1 MELESIKNKEKFMNL
16 IMFWTNIMIPLV
28 AYAFVM
34 LFLNGERKDAIVLI
48 MVAAAVVTKICERW
62 LGKYAKY
69 IYGCIIPVVGAVTI
83 AFADGGHFIA
93 MTHGYFMVTVMMIP
107 YYNLSLS
114 LVNALSTIGVNL
126 VAMLLFPKGY
136 TAMHPVVGWVFITA
150 VYVLLAIIC
159 MIVSDCTRKMFYS
172 IREGEVD
179 LEKLLSGVE
188 ASAGDIQKSCDGINE
203 SLHEFKESS
212 QDISA
217 STEIISDSAASQ
229 IDKVTGSL
237 DIFNE
242 LSEKIT
248 LSERQVEE
256 TVQKVNE
263 VKDKNEEGSAAIA
276 ELSNKFGENITATK
290 EAVRGIETLSQKS
303 GQIGDII
310 ESINQIASQTNLLAL
325 NAAIE
330 AARAGEAGK
339 GFAVVADEINALSLE
354 SSEATK
360 KIDEILKDIISTI
373 NDTSRIMNTNSAIVE
388 EANGKLDT
396 TVDVFKTMLVS
407 SENIIKI
414 TGMLQDEL
422 NGVAVLKDRLL
433 DAMKEVEEASQ
444 NSVETTTEI
453 SASTEEQVAGIEE
466 IVSTMDKMKAA
477 VDELNSLLKQH
488 NKE

>member
-1 MELESIKNKEKFMNL
+1 M
-16 IMFWTNIMIPLV
+16 
-28 AYAFVM
+28 
-34 LFLNGERKDAIVLI
+34 
-48 MVAAAVVTKICERW
+48 
-62 LGKYAKY
+62 
-69 IYGCIIPVVGAVTI
+69 
-83 AFADGGHFIA
+83 
-93 MTHGYFMVTVMMIP
+93 
-107 YYNLSLS
+107 
-114 LVNALSTIGVNL
+114 
-126 VAMLLFPKGY
+126 
-136 TAMHPVVGWVFITA
+136 
-150 VYVLLAIIC
+150 
-159 MIVSDCTRKMFYS
+159 
-172 IREGEVD
+172 
-179 LEKLLSGVE
+179 
-188 ASAGDIQKSCDGINE
+188 
-203 SLHEFKESS
+203 
-212 QDISA
+212 
-217 STEIISDSAASQ
+217 
-229 IDKVTGSL
+229 
-237 DIFNE
+237 
-242 LSEKIT
+242 
-248 LSERQVEE
+248 
-256 TVQKVNE
+256 
-263 VKDKNEEGSAAIA
+263 
-276 ELSNKFGENITATK
+276 SNKFGENITATK

-422 NGVAVLKDRLL
+422 NGVDVLKDRLL

>member
-1 MELESIKNKEKFMNL
+1 MEFQ
-16 IMFWTNIMIPLV
+16 F
-28 AYAFVM
+28 
-34 LFLNGERKDAIVLI
+34 
-48 MVAAAVVTKICERW
+48 C
-62 LGKYAKY
+62 
-69 IYGCIIPVVGAVTI
+69 
-83 AFADGGHFIA
+83 
-93 MTHGYFMVTVMMIP
+93 
-107 YYNLSLS
+107 
-114 LVNALSTIGVNL
+114 
-126 VAMLLFPKGY
+126 
-136 TAMHPVVGWVFITA
+136 
-150 VYVLLAIIC
+150 
-159 MIVSDCTRKMFYS
+159 
-172 IREGEVD
+172 
-179 LEKLLSGVE
+179 
-188 ASAGDIQKSCDGINE
+188 
-203 SLHEFKESS
+203 
-212 QDISA
+212 
-217 STEIISDSAASQ
+217 
-229 IDKVTGSL
+229 
-237 DIFNE
+237 
-242 LSEKIT
+242 
-248 LSERQVEE
+248 
-256 TVQKVNE
+256 
-263 VKDKNEEGSAAIA
+263 
-276 ELSNKFGENITATK
+276 
-290 EAVRGIETLSQKS
+290 
-303 GQIGDII
+303 
-310 ESINQIASQTNLLAL
+310 INQIASQTNLLAL

>member
-1 MELESIKNKEKFMNL
+1 M
-16 IMFWTNIMIPLV
+16 
-28 AYAFVM
+28 
-34 LFLNGERKDAIVLI
+34 
-48 MVAAAVVTKICERW
+48 
-62 LGKYAKY
+62 
-69 IYGCIIPVVGAVTI
+69 
-83 AFADGGHFIA
+83 
-93 MTHGYFMVTVMMIP
+93 
-107 YYNLSLS
+107 
-114 LVNALSTIGVNL
+114 
-126 VAMLLFPKGY
+126 
-136 TAMHPVVGWVFITA
+136 
-150 VYVLLAIIC
+150 
-159 MIVSDCTRKMFYS
+159 
-172 IREGEVD
+172 
-179 LEKLLSGVE
+179 
-188 ASAGDIQKSCDGINE
+188 
-203 SLHEFKESS
+203 
-212 QDISA
+212 
-217 STEIISDSAASQ
+217 
-229 IDKVTGSL
+229 
-237 DIFNE
+237 
-242 LSEKIT
+242 
-248 LSERQVEE
+248 
-256 TVQKVNE
+256 
-263 VKDKNEEGSAAIA
+263 KDKNEEGSAAIA

-422 NGVAVLKDRLL
+422 NGVDVLKDRLL

>member
-1 MELESIKNKEKFMNL
+1 MELESIKNEEKFMNL

-136 TAMHPVVGWVFITA
+136 IAMHPVVGWVFITA

-159 MIVSDCTRKMFYS
+159 MIVSERTRKMFYN

-203 SLHEFKESS
+203 SLHE
-212 QDISA
+212 
-217 STEIISDSAASQ
+217 
-229 IDKVTGSL
+229 
-237 DIFNE
+237 
-242 LSEKIT
+242 LSKKIT

-290 EAVRGIETLSQKS
+290 EAVRG
-303 GQIGDII
+303 
-310 ESINQIASQTNLLAL
+310 N
-325 NAAIE
+325 
-330 AARAGEAGK
+330 
-339 GFAVVADEINALSLE
+339 
-354 SSEATK
+354 
-360 KIDEILKDIISTI
+360 STI
-373 NDTSRIMNTNSAIVE
+373 KN
-388 EANGKLDT
+388 
-396 TVDVFKTMLVS
+396 
-407 SENIIKI
+407 NI
-414 TGMLQDEL
+414 
-422 NGVAVLKDRLL
+422 
-433 DAMKEVEEASQ
+433 
-444 NSVETTTEI
+444 
-453 SASTEEQVAGIEE
+453 
-466 IVSTMDKMKAA
+466 
-477 VDELNSLLKQH
+477 
-488 NKE
+488 

>member
-1 MELESIKNKEKFMNL
+1 MSSSGSVSI
-16 IMFWTNIMIPLV
+16 
-28 AYAFVM
+28 
-34 LFLNGERKDAIVLI
+34 
-48 MVAAAVVTKICERW
+48 AAK
-62 LGKYAKY
+62 
-69 IYGCIIPVVGAVTI
+69 
-83 AFADGGHFIA
+83 
-93 MTHGYFMVTVMMIP
+93 
-107 YYNLSLS
+107 
-114 LVNALSTIGVNL
+114 
-126 VAMLLFPKGY
+126 
-136 TAMHPVVGWVFITA
+136 
-150 VYVLLAIIC
+150 VLLASST
-159 MIVSDCTRKMFYS
+159 VSEASPVFVSTVAFMSFPDT
-172 IREGEVD
+172 D
-179 LEKLLSGVE
+179 KLL
-188 ASAGDIQKSCDGINE
+188 N
-203 SLHEFKESS
+203 
-212 QDISA
+212 QDVLDEHKKFI
-217 STEIISDSAASQ
+217 
-229 IDKVTGSL
+229 

>member
-1 MELESIKNKEKFMNL
+1 M
-16 IMFWTNIMIPLV
+16 
-28 AYAFVM
+28 
-34 LFLNGERKDAIVLI
+34 
-48 MVAAAVVTKICERW
+48 
-62 LGKYAKY
+62 
-69 IYGCIIPVVGAVTI
+69 
-83 AFADGGHFIA
+83 
-93 MTHGYFMVTVMMIP
+93 
-107 YYNLSLS
+107 
-114 LVNALSTIGVNL
+114 
-126 VAMLLFPKGY
+126 
-136 TAMHPVVGWVFITA
+136 
-150 VYVLLAIIC
+150 
-159 MIVSDCTRKMFYS
+159 
-172 IREGEVD
+172 
-179 LEKLLSGVE
+179 
-188 ASAGDIQKSCDGINE
+188 
-203 SLHEFKESS
+203 
-212 QDISA
+212 
-217 STEIISDSAASQ
+217 
-229 IDKVTGSL
+229 
-237 DIFNE
+237 
-242 LSEKIT
+242 
-248 LSERQVEE
+248 
-256 TVQKVNE
+256 
-263 VKDKNEEGSAAIA
+263 KDKNEEGSAAIA

-407 SENIIKI
+407 AENIIKI

-422 NGVAVLKDRLL
+422 NGVAILKDRLL
-433 DAMKEVEEASQ
+433 DAMKEVEETSQ

-466 IVSTMDKMKAA
+466 IVSTMDKMKMA

>member
-1 MELESIKNKEKFMNL
+1 MELESIKNEEKFMNL

-107 YYNLSLS
+107 YYNLSLI

-159 MIVSDCTRKMFYS
+159 MIVSDCTRKMFYN
-172 IREGEVD
+172 IREGE
-179 LEKLLSGVE
+179 
-188 ASAGDIQKSCDGINE
+188 
-203 SLHEFKESS
+203 
-212 QDISA
+212 
-217 STEIISDSAASQ
+217 
-229 IDKVTGSL
+229 
-237 DIFNE
+237 
-242 LSEKIT
+242 
-248 LSERQVEE
+248 
-256 TVQKVNE
+256 
-263 VKDKNEEGSAAIA
+263 
-276 ELSNKFGENITATK
+276 
-290 EAVRGIETLSQKS
+290 
-303 GQIGDII
+303 
-310 ESINQIASQTNLLAL
+310 
-325 NAAIE
+325 
-330 AARAGEAGK
+330 
-339 GFAVVADEINALSLE
+339 
-354 SSEATK
+354 
-360 KIDEILKDIISTI
+360 
-373 NDTSRIMNTNSAIVE
+373 
-388 EANGKLDT
+388 LDT
-396 TVDVFKTMLVS
+396 TVDIFKTMLVS

-422 NGVAVLKDRLL
+422 NGVAILKDRLL

-466 IVSTMDKMKAA
+466 IVSNMDKMKMA

>member
-1 MELESIKNKEKFMNL
+1 M
-16 IMFWTNIMIPLV
+16 
-28 AYAFVM
+28 
-34 LFLNGERKDAIVLI
+34 
-48 MVAAAVVTKICERW
+48 
-62 LGKYAKY
+62 
-69 IYGCIIPVVGAVTI
+69 
-83 AFADGGHFIA
+83 
-93 MTHGYFMVTVMMIP
+93 
-107 YYNLSLS
+107 
-114 LVNALSTIGVNL
+114 
-126 VAMLLFPKGY
+126 
-136 TAMHPVVGWVFITA
+136 
-150 VYVLLAIIC
+150 
-159 MIVSDCTRKMFYS
+159 
-172 IREGEVD
+172 
-179 LEKLLSGVE
+179 
-188 ASAGDIQKSCDGINE
+188 
-203 SLHEFKESS
+203 
-212 QDISA
+212 
-217 STEIISDSAASQ
+217 
-229 IDKVTGSL
+229 
-237 DIFNE
+237 
-242 LSEKIT
+242 
-248 LSERQVEE
+248 
-256 TVQKVNE
+256 
-263 VKDKNEEGSAAIA
+263 KDKNEEGSAAIA